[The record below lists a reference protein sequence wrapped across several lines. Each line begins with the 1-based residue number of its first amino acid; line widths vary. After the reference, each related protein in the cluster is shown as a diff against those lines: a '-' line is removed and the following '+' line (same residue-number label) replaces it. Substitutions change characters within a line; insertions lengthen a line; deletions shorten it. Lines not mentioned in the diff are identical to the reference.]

1 MELQVWI
8 FLVPLTITIAISATV
23 LVCEW
28 WGNRKNKVSDENKV
42 SDDTEDTQ
50 PTNEHERRKS
60 ARQIRAEARQRR
72 EQEYKERTLKRV
84 KKAPG
89 AHLYVSNK
97 EAEAIR
103 KSGILNGARFDT
115 HVHK

>member
-1 MELQVWI
+1 MDLLGSI
-8 FLVPLTITIAISATV
+8 FLMFSIGWVISVIIVGLAA
-23 LVCEW
+23 
-28 WGNRKNKVSDENKV
+28 WGDSILEKMENN
-42 SDDTEDTQ
+42 
-50 PTNEHERRKS
+50 PTPTGRERRKS

-72 EQEYKERTLKRV
+72 EQEYKERRFRRV

-89 AHLYVSNK
+89 AHLYVSSK

>member
-1 MELQVWI
+1 MELLELLRSILSAFI
-8 FLVPLTITIAISATV
+8 FAWLLMVAVVIWNAGRDGKHSISPLGS
-23 LVCEW
+23 
-28 WGNRKNKVSDENKV
+28 GNMPLGAR
-42 SDDTEDTQ
+42 
-50 PTNEHERRKS
+50 S
-60 ARQIRAEARQRR
+60 ARQIRAEARLRR
-72 EQEYKERTLKRV
+72 EQEYKVRTLKRV

>member
-1 MELQVWI
+1 MDLLGSI
-8 FLVPLTITIAISATV
+8 FLLFSIGWVISVIIGGLAV
-23 LVCEW
+23 WVDSILERQ
-28 WGNRKNKVSDENKV
+28 GNK
-42 SDDTEDTQ
+42 
-50 PTNEHERRKS
+50 PTSTGRERRKS
-60 ARQIRAEARQRR
+60 AQQIRAEARQRR
-72 EQEYKERTLKRV
+72 EQEYEERTLKRV
-84 KKAPG
+84 EKAPG

>member
-1 MELQVWI
+1 MKLRGWCRVMELLRSLLFAFI
-8 FLVPLTITIAISATV
+8 FAWFLIAIVAIWNAGSDGKHSMNLLGGEHMP
-23 LVCEW
+23 LVA
-28 WGNRKNKVSDENKV
+28 R
-42 SDDTEDTQ
+42 
-50 PTNEHERRKS
+50 S

-72 EQEYKERTLKRV
+72 ERAYKERTLKRV
-84 KKAPG
+84 EKAPD
-89 AHLYVSNK
+89 AHLYVSSK

>member
-28 WGNRKNKVSDENKV
+28 WGNRKNKVSD
-42 SDDTEDTQ
+42 DAEDTP
-50 PTNEHERRKS
+50 PTNEHAKRKP
-60 ARQIRAEARQRR
+60 ARQIRAEARLRR

>member
-1 MELQVWI
+1 MGLQVWI
-8 FLVPLTITIAISATV
+8 FLVPLTITIAIAVPV

-28 WGNRKNKVSDENKV
+28 WGNRKNEVTDSIEGTPPDSE
-42 SDDTEDTQ
+42 Q
-50 PTNEHERRKS
+50 ARRKS
-60 ARQIRAEARQRR
+60 ARLIRAEAQLRR
-72 EQEYKERTLKRV
+72 EQEYKERRFRRV

>member
-1 MELQVWI
+1 MELLRSILSAFI
-8 FLVPLTITIAISATV
+8 FAWFLMVAVVIWNAGRDGKHSMSPLGS
-23 LVCEW
+23 
-28 WGNRKNKVSDENKV
+28 GNMPLGAR
-42 SDDTEDTQ
+42 
-50 PTNEHERRKS
+50 S

-72 EQEYKERTLKRV
+72 EQEYKTRTLKRAE
-84 KKAPG
+84 KAPG
-89 AHLYVSNK
+89 AHIYVSNK

>member
-1 MELQVWI
+1 MDLLGSI
-8 FLVPLTITIAISATV
+8 FLLFSIGWVIAVITVGLAA
-23 LVCEW
+23 
-28 WGNRKNKVSDENKV
+28 WGDSILEKRRNK
-42 SDDTEDTQ
+42 
-50 PTNEHERRKS
+50 PTSTGRERRKT
-60 ARQIRAEARQRR
+60 ARQIRAEARLRR
-72 EQEYKERTLKRV
+72 EQEYKKRTLKRV

>member
-1 MELQVWI
+1 MDLQTWI
-8 FLVPLTITIAISATV
+8 FLVPLTIFIAISTPV

-28 WGNRKNKVSDENKV
+28 WANRKNEVTDSIEGAPPDSE
-42 SDDTEDTQ
+42 Q
-50 PTNEHERRKS
+50 ARRKS

-72 EQEYKERTLKRV
+72 EQEYKERRFRRV

-115 HVHK
+115 HVYK

>member
-28 WGNRKNKVSDENKV
+28 WGNRKNKL
-42 SDDTEDTQ
+42 SDDAEDTP
-50 PTNEHERRKS
+50 PTNEHARRKP

-72 EQEYKERTLKRV
+72 ESAYRERTLKRV
-84 KKAPG
+84 EKAPG
-89 AHLYVSNK
+89 AHLRVAPK
-97 EAEAIR
+97 EADAIR
-103 KSGILNGARFDT
+103 KSGVIDGLRFDT
-115 HVHK
+115 HICK

>member
-1 MELQVWI
+1 MELLRSILFAFI
-8 FLVPLTITIAISATV
+8 FAWFIVVIVALWCAGSDSKHGLTPLGSENMPPLLVST
-23 LVCEW
+23 
-28 WGNRKNKVSDENKV
+28 
-42 SDDTEDTQ
+42 
-50 PTNEHERRKS
+50 KS
-60 ARQIRAEARQRR
+60 ARQIRAEARLRR

>member
-1 MELQVWI
+1 MEKLELLRSILFAFI
-8 FLVPLTITIAISATV
+8 FAWLLMVAVLIWNAKSGGEHSVNPLGS
-23 LVCEW
+23 
-28 WGNRKNKVSDENKV
+28 ENM
-42 SDDTEDTQ
+42 
-50 PTNEHERRKS
+50 PLGARS

-72 EQEYKERTLKRV
+72 EQEYKTRTLKRV

-89 AHLYVSNK
+89 AHLYVSSK

>member
-28 WGNRKNKVSDENKV
+28 WGNRKNKVSD
-42 SDDTEDTQ
+42 DAEDTP
-50 PTNEHERRKS
+50 PTNEHARRKP

-72 EQEYKERTLKRV
+72 ESAYRERTLKRV
-84 KKAPG
+84 EKAPG
-89 AHLYVSNK
+89 AHLYVSSK

>member
-28 WGNRKNKVSDENKV
+28 WGNRKNEVTDSI
-42 SDDTEDTQ
+42 EDTPPDSEQ
-50 PTNEHERRKS
+50 ARRKS

>member
-1 MELQVWI
+1 METLRSILFAFI
-8 FLVPLTITIAISATV
+8 FACLLMAAVVIWNAGRYGKHSMSPLDS
-23 LVCEW
+23 
-28 WGNRKNKVSDENKV
+28 GNMPLGAR
-42 SDDTEDTQ
+42 
-50 PTNEHERRKS
+50 S
-60 ARQIRAEARQRR
+60 ARQIRTEARQCR
-72 EQEYKERTLKRV
+72 EMAYKERTLKRV

>member
-1 MELQVWI
+1 MDLLRSI
-8 FLVPLTITIAISATV
+8 FLMFSIGWVIAVIIGGLAA
-23 LVCEW
+23 
-28 WGNRKNKVSDENKV
+28 WGDSILEKRENK
-42 SDDTEDTQ
+42 
-50 PTNEHERRKS
+50 PTPTGRERRKS

-72 EQEYKERTLKRV
+72 EQEYKERRFRRV
-84 KKAPG
+84 EKAPG
-89 AHLYVSNK
+89 AHLYVSSK

>member
-28 WGNRKNKVSDENKV
+28 WGNRKNKVSD
-42 SDDTEDTQ
+42 DAEDTP
-50 PTNEHERRKS
+50 PTNEHAKRKP
-60 ARQIRAEARQRR
+60 ARQIRAEARQHR
-72 EQEYKERTLKRV
+72 EQEYKERRFRRV
-84 KKAPG
+84 KKAPD

>member
-1 MELQVWI
+1 MDLQTWI
-8 FLVPLTITIAISATV
+8 FLVTLTITLAISMTV

-28 WGNRKNKVSDENKV
+28 WGNRKNEVMDSIEGTPPDSE
-42 SDDTEDTQ
+42 Q
-50 PTNEHERRKS
+50 ARRKS

-72 EQEYKERTLKRV
+72 EQEYKTRTLKRV
-84 KKAPG
+84 EKAPG

>member
-1 MELQVWI
+1 MELLELLRSILSAFI
-8 FLVPLTITIAISATV
+8 FAWFLMVAVVIWNAGRDGKHSISPLGS
-23 LVCEW
+23 
-28 WGNRKNKVSDENKV
+28 GNMPLGAR
-42 SDDTEDTQ
+42 
-50 PTNEHERRKS
+50 S
-60 ARQIRAEARQRR
+60 ARQIRTEARLRR
-72 EQEYKERTLKRV
+72 EMAYKKRTLKRI

>member
-1 MELQVWI
+1 MELLRSI
-8 FLVPLTITIAISATV
+8 LSAFLFAWFIMVIVALWRAGSDGKRGLMPQGSENMPPL
-23 LVCEW
+23 LV
-28 WGNRKNKVSDENKV
+28 S
-42 SDDTEDTQ
+42 T
-50 PTNEHERRKS
+50 KS

-89 AHLYVSNK
+89 AHLYVSSK

>member
-28 WGNRKNKVSDENKV
+28 WGNRKNKVSD
-42 SDDTEDTQ
+42 DAEDTP
-50 PTNEHERRKS
+50 PTNEHAKRKP

-72 EQEYKERTLKRV
+72 EQEYKERRFRRV